1 MPHEPFRPHMAVI
14 RGVQSPRDKIV
25 LARGH
30 YPCPG
35 CALDPLNGKHKFHRW
50 HARPQS
56 ARRLYW
62 RVRPALYQLMME
74 GWK

>member
-35 CALDPLNGKHKFHRW
+35 CALDRSTASTSSTAGTLDRSLHG
-50 HARPQS
+50 ACTG
-56 ARRLYW
+56 
-62 RVRPALYQLMME
+62 ALALICTNS
-74 GWK
+74 